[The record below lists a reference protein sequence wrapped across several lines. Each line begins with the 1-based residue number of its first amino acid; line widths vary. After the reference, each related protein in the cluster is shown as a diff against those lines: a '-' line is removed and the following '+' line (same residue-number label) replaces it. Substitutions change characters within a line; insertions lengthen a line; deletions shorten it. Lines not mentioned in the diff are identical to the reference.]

1 MTAFLLMFAL
11 GLWLI
16 GVAIAANGLLRYFKD
31 EETPFP
37 PNLE

>member
-16 GVAIAANGLLRYFKD
+16 GVAIAVNGLLRYFND
-31 EETPFP
+31 EGTTFP